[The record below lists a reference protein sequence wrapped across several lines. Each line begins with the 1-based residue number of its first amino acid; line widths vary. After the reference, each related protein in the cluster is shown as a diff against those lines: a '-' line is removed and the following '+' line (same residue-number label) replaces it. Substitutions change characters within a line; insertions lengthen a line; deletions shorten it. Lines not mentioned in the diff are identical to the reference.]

1 MLKYSLK
8 FWLNLFIQLF
18 YICHQYFFMFK
29 NCIFIFF
36 VLFVASAQGQIT
48 PTKESN
54 EYNRQFQ
61 ESDTTRNRRV
71 KEKKIKLSAK
81 TKYTDYKV
89 ISYKNDTTYI
99 DTTLS
104 MHKVYKFNYIRKDDF
119 ELLAFHNQGQTF
131 NNLGYSF
138 ENVSLFPSIG
148 ARAMHFNYYDVSDI
162 DYYHVATPTTEL
174 MFRSGL
180 EQGQVLDALFTFNSS
195 MRHNTSIAYKGLRSL
210 GKYRGSLS
218 SHGNMRVT
226 FNYRT
231 ENDAYNIRSH
241 IVAQDLSNDQS
252 GGLTPE
258 SIVSF
263 ETNDG
268 NFTDRGRLETNFVDA
283 TSFLRGNRYFIDHDY
298 KIWQRKDSLNK
309 VNTYLK
315 VGNIINYERKHYKF
329 IQDAANSLIGDA
341 FTTSIADESQHI
353 TLDAQAYIAMKAP
366 IVLGEVKFKTNYY
379 DYNYGYNR
387 ITTLDGIEIPAK
399 LNGNTISVG
408 GEWKTTLKKFNIDAD
423 VSSIVTG
430 DLTGNYL
437 KASASFKQDS
447 LFTFKGTF
455 LTNTKSPN
463 LNFIM
468 NQSNYIAYN
477 WFENLKNESVR
488 SLIFDLKSEKLLN
501 ANVQIT
507 QIDNYTYF
515 SDTTATRISP
525 LPKQAPFTINY
536 LKAKISKEIRVGK
549 FALNNTIMYQ
559 RVAQGESLFRVP
571 EFVTRNSLYFSDKL
585 FKGDPL
591 FLQAGVT
598 LKYFTKYYANAYN
611 PVLSEFQLQNQEEI
625 GGYPVFDFFINAQIQ
640 RTRLFFNFEH
650 FNSGFGST
658 SDYYVAPNYPFR
670 DFVIRFGI
678 VWNFFI

>member
-1 MLKYSLK
+1 
-8 FWLNLFIQLF
+8 
-18 YICHQYFFMFK
+18 MFK
-29 NCIFIFF
+29 NCILIFF
-36 VLFVASAQGQIT
+36 LLFIALAEGQIT
-48 PTKESN
+48 PVKQPREFDQ
-54 EYNRQFQ
+54 QFQ
-61 ESDTTRNRRV
+61 ESDTTRNIRT
-71 KEKKIKLSAK
+71 KGKKIILSEK

-104 MHKVYKFNYIRKDDF
+104 MDKAYKFNYLRKDNF
-119 ELLAFHNQGQTF
+119 ELLPFHNQGQTF
-131 NNLGYSF
+131 NNLGYTF
-138 ENVSLFPSIG
+138 QNVSLFPSMG
-148 ARAMHFNYYDVSDI
+148 ARALHFNYYDVSDI

-195 MRHNTSIAYKGLRSL
+195 KRHNTSIAYKGLRSL
-210 GKYRGSLS
+210 GKYRSSLS
-218 SHGNMRVT
+218 SHGNMRAT

-231 ENDAYNIRSH
+231 KNDAYNIRSH
-241 IVAQDLSNDQS
+241 IVAQDLSNDQN
-252 GGLTPE
+252 GGITPE
-258 SIVSF
+258 SIISF
-263 ETNDG
+263 ETNDS
-268 NFTDRGRLETNFVDA
+268 NFTDRGRLETNFTDA
-283 TSFLRGNRYFIDHDY
+283 RSLLRGNRYYIDHDY
-298 KIWQRKDSLNK
+298 KIWQRKDSLNNVK
-309 VNTYLK
+309 TYLK
-315 VGNIINYERKHYKF
+315 IGNIINYERKHYNF
-329 IQDAANSLIGDA
+329 TQDASNSLIGDA
-341 FTTSIADESQHI
+341 FTSSISDRSQYI
-353 TLDAQAYIAMKAP
+353 TLNTQAYIAMKAP

-379 DYNYGYNR
+379 DYNYGYNGV
-387 ITTLDGIEIPAK
+387 TTRDGREIPAR
-399 LNGNTISVG
+399 LIGNTISVG

-477 WFENLKNESVR
+477 WFENFENENTR

-515 SDTTATRISP
+515 SDTTAARISP
-525 LPKQAPFTINY
+525 LPRQASLTINY
-536 LKAKISKEIRVGK
+536 LKAKISKEFRVGK

-559 RVAQGESLFRVP
+559 RVAQGESFFRVP

-591 FLQAGVT
+591 FLQTGIT

-611 PVLSEFQLQNQEEI
+611 PVLSDFQLQNQQEI
-625 GGYPVFDFFINAQIQ
+625 GGYPVLDFFINAQIQ
-640 RTRLFFNFEH
+640 RTRLFFKFEH
-650 FNSGFGST
+650 FNSNFGNT
-658 SDYYVAPNYPFR
+658 SEYYAAPNYPYR
-670 DFVIRFGI
+670 DFVVRFGI